1 MPLIPPI
8 ILVDYSGQQWLLV
21 VSNAAVLG
29 AVPVIGIQSAVPFAY
44 VNSVSD
50 GSTWQ
55 ISIVGNPPPPGSG
68 LSWGQFQATNV
79 TQSNHPTQLL
89 LTAPNGTVYGL
100 QVATVAPPTLGST
113 ANGII
118 QIALPS
124 DVTALN
130 CNTPISTLATN
141 VLERLEDP
149 TGIFWSTQFE
159 VYSGL
164 VEAVNDLL
172 LLVGRPTQTVNMQFN
187 LQPNSV
193 WQQMPKGLFAISD
206 IWGPQNRIRKYTLF
220 DYDYTQSGPYG
231 SDWEN
236 DISDAGPTSWAPVG
250 LNMFIVHPAPSAPQT
265 VLLDGIAYPVAE
277 TNYPY
282 TGAELVPFHHEAFQ
296 WLEMY
301 AAHILRLKEG
311 TSEFQES
318 LSLYKG
324 YLDGA
329 KRLTEI
335 EDRRDSMIFSTSF
348 GAPAGVHS
356 HVRR

>member
-1 MPLIPPI
+1 MPLVPSIV
-8 ILVDYSGQQWLLV
+8 LVDSSGQQWLLA
-21 VSNAAVLG
+21 VSNAAVAG
-29 AVPVIGIQSAVPFAY
+29 AIPVSGQSAIPFAY

-50 GSTWQ
+50 NTTWQ
-55 ISIVGNPPPPGSG
+55 ISIVGNPPPPG

-79 TQSNHPTQLL
+79 LQGNHPTQLL

-100 QVATVAPPTLGST
+100 QVATVGPPTLGST

-118 QIALPS
+118 ETALPS
-124 DVTALN
+124 DITALN
-130 CNTPISTLATN
+130 CNTPISTLSTN

-159 VYSGL
+159 IYSGL
-164 VEAVNDLL
+164 VEAMNDLM

-206 IWGPQNRIRKYTLF
+206 IWGPQSRLRKGTLF
-220 DYDYTQSGPYG
+220 DLDYSQSSWT

-236 DISDAGPTSWAPVG
+236 DVSDSGPTMWAPVG
-250 LNMFIVHPAPSAPQT
+250 LNMFVVHPAPSVFQT

-282 TGAELVPFHHEAFQ
+282 TGAELVPFHHEFHVA
-296 WLEMY
+296 LEEYSAHY
-301 AAHILRLKEG
+301 AAIKE
-311 TSEFQES
+311 SSAEFQES
-318 LSLYKG
+318 LALYKG
-324 YLDGA
+324 YLGMA

-335 EDRRDSMIFSTSF
+335 EDRRDSLVFSNSF
-348 GAPAGVHS
+348 GAPAGTHS